1 MSSQDLIALL
11 AVAVTAGTPI
21 LLAALGELLS
31 ERAGILNLGVEGMM
45 LVGAAIGFVAAV
57 TTGNS
62 WLGFAVAALAGGF
75 MGLIHAV
82 ITVSLKG
89 NQVVSGLALTI
100 FGTGLSAFVAKG
112 LVGNP
117 VPHPF
122 RAVALPG
129 LSDIPVLGP
138 VFFNHDYMVYI
149 SYFFAVSLWI
159 LLFRTSY
166 GLRIRAVGENP
177 AAADVAGLSVSRIRY
192 ICTVFGGMMAGLGGA
207 YLSLAYA
214 PTWIENM
221 TAGRG
226 WIAVALVIFAMWNP
240 LWAVFGSYLFGG
252 VLALGFRLQT
262 MGVQVS
268 SFFLHMLPYILTIIV
283 MCLVIYTQ
291 RERNLA
297 PGALGVPYY
306 REER

>member
-1 MSSQDLIALL
+1 MSSQDLVALL

-21 LLAALGELLS
+21 LLAALGELLT
-31 ERAGILNLGVEGMM
+31 ERSGILNLGVEGMM
-45 LVGAAIGFVAAV
+45 LVGAAIGFVVAV

-62 WLGFAVAALAGGF
+62 WLGFMVAGGAGGL

-100 FGTGLSAFVAKG
+100 FGGGLSAFMAKS

-117 VPHPF
+117 VPNPF

-129 LSDIPVLGP
+129 LADLPVLGP
-138 VFFNHDYMVYI
+138 VLFNHDYLVYI
-149 SYFFAVSLWI
+149 SYGIAIGLWVLI
-159 LLFRTSY
+159 FRTPY

-177 AAADVAGLSVSRIRY
+177 AAADVAGLSVNRIRY
-192 ICTVFGGMMAGLGGA
+192 FCTVGGGVLAGLGGA
-207 YLSLAYA
+207 YLTLAYA

-240 LWAVFGSYLFGG
+240 LWAMFGSYLFGG
-252 VLALGFRLQT
+252 VLALGFRLQI

-268 SFFLHMLPYILTIIV
+268 SFFLHMLPYIFTIVV
-283 MCLVIYTQ
+283 MCLVIYMQ
-291 RERNLA
+291 RERNVA